1 MQCFSKKRVVF
12 NKSNWFHIKCN
23 CISLRLRLRDVLRLL
38 LDAVT
43 PRRLRGVL
51 RLLLDDRGASSSTP
65 GDALRLSRGALYGG
79 LLEPNNI

>member
-1 MQCFSKKRVVF
+1 MTPR
-12 NKSNWFHIKCN
+12 
-23 CISLRLRLRDVLRLL
+23 RLRDVLRLL

-43 PRRLRGVL
+43 PRRLRDVL

-79 LLEPNNI
+79 LLEPNISFNIKISLN